1 MGKGDKR
8 SRKGKVWRGSYGK
21 SRPQKD
27 TTKPKY
33 VAKPKPK
40 KVVDAPVEETLFEMP
55 AVEGAEKAAKPKKA
69 AAPKKPKVEGEK
81 KAPAKPKKKADE
93 APAESATEATEVKTE
108 E

>member
-21 SRPQKD
+21 TRPKKD
-27 TTKPKY
+27 TKKPAY
-33 VAKPKPK
+33 VPKAKPKK
-40 KVVDAPVEETLFEMP
+40 AVAPVEETLFEVP
-55 AVEGAEKAAKPKKA
+55 VIEGAEVKVAKPKKA

-81 KAPAKPKKKADE
+81 KVAAKPKKKAADE
-93 APAESATEATEVKTE
+93 TPAESATEEKKE

>member
-27 TTKPKY
+27 TTTPKF

-40 KVVDAPVEETLFEMP
+40 KVAAPVAEETLFDVP
-55 AVEGAEKAAKPKKA
+55 VVEGAEAKAAKPKKA

-81 KAPAKPKKKADE
+81 KAPAKSKKKADE
-93 APAESATEATEVKTE
+93 APVESATDEKTE